1 MSVPELGPLTWTDL
15 PVLKSAPIVAGRQLI
30 EHPTSWAA
38 SHPGGAPGIPTAGGT
53 SLLQRAP
60 ADRLAPR
67 MAQQSLTFSGRAVEA
82 EDWRHLVQ
90 VQQSGSAFTFFAEW
104 PVVDTWR
111 LREDDPV
118 RTLFQ
123 LSRPY
128 PLDLFTRAALPPRAV
143 VEDVPNSPT
152 PLGPQ
157 ELTVIGSG
165 VPGPGEI
172 LIADG
177 TRVVEVETADLAPEG
192 PWRQLSLHYFP
203 MYVVT
208 ITSSTQDWQAEGALG
223 FTWELLEHLP
233 PRTWRAT
240 NA

>member
-1 MSVPELGPLTWTDL
+1 MPVPELGPLTWTDL
-15 PVLKSAPIVAGRQLI
+15 PVLRSAPIVAGRQLI
-30 EHPTSWAA
+30 EGPTSWAA

-53 SLLQRAP
+53 TLRQRLP
-60 ADRLAPR
+60 ADRLAPQ
-67 MAQQSLTFSGRAVEA
+67 MAQQALTFSGLAVEA

-90 VQQSGSAFTFFAEW
+90 VQQSGGAFDFFVEW
-104 PVVDTWR
+104 SVVDTWR
-111 LREDDPV
+111 IRADDPV

-128 PLDLFTRAALPPRAV
+128 PLDLFTRVALPPRAV
-143 VEDVPNSPT
+143 VEDVPGSPT

-157 ELTVIGSG
+157 ELTIIGSG

-177 TRVVEVETADLAPEG
+177 TRVVEVQTDDLAPEG

-208 ITSSTQDWQAEGALG
+208 ISSASQSWQGGGGLTFA
-223 FTWELLEHLP
+223 WELLEHLP
-233 PRTWRAT
+233 PRNWRAT
-240 NA
+240 A